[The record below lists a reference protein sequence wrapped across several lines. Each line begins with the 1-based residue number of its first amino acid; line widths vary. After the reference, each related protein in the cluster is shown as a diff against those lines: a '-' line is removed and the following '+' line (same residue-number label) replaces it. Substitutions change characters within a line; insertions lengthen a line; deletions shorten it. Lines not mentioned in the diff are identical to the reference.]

1 MTMIFST
8 VIVLAVVGLLM
19 GLMLVTAGEKFK
31 VEVDPRETAV
41 RECLPGNNCG
51 ACGYAGCD
59 AMAAAIA
66 KGEAPV
72 NGCPVGGAAVS
83 DKIAQVMGVTAAGAL
98 DKKAAFIRCA
108 GTCDVTKNNCNY
120 IGIETCEAAMTLPGK
135 GVKAC
140 TYGCLGYGSCAAA
153 CQFGAI
159 QVADGVARV
168 DRSKCVACGKCVA
181 ACPQKLIDIV
191 PDRAV
196 YAVQCSNKEKGVFVK
211 QLCSAGCI
219 GCGLCVRQCEHDA
232 VSLADNLARIDYAKC
247 VGCGKCAE
255 KCPAKIIRAR
265 RNTAVSIH

>member
-1 MTMIFST
+1 MVIST

-19 GLMLVTAGEKFK
+19 GLLLVFASETFK

-51 ACGYAGCD
+51 ACGFAGCD
-59 AMAAAIA
+59 AMAAAIV

-72 NGCPVGGAAVS
+72 NGCPVGGAPVG
-83 DKIAQVMGVTAAGAL
+83 DRIAEVMGVTAGEGQE
-98 DKKAAFIRCA
+98 KRVAFVRCA

-140 TYGCLGYGSCAAA
+140 TYGCLGYGSCTAVCPFDAIHVVN
-153 CQFGAI
+153 GA
-159 QVADGVARV
+159 ARV

-181 ACPQKLIDIV
+181 ACPQKLIEIV
-191 PDRAV
+191 PDRAP
-196 YAVQCSNKEKGVFVK
+196 YAVQCSSREKGPFVRK
-211 QLCSAGCI
+211 ICDAGCI
-219 GCGLCVRQCEHDA
+219 GCGLCVRQCEQGA
-232 VSLADNLARIDYAKC
+232 ITLSGNLAHIDYTKC

-255 KCPAKIIRAR
+255 KCPAKVIRMR
-265 RNTAVSIH
+265 

>member
-1 MTMIFST
+1 MTMIIST

-19 GLMLVTAGEKFK
+19 GLMLVSASEQFK

-59 AMAAAIA
+59 ALAAAIA

-72 NGCPVGGAAVS
+72 NACPVGGAPVG
-83 DKIAQVMGVTAAGAL
+83 DQIAGVMGVAVGAEL
-98 DKKAAFIRCA
+98 EKKTAFIRCA
-108 GTCDVTKNNCNY
+108 GTCDTHKPKCNY
-120 IGIETCEAAMTLPGK
+120 VGIETCEAAMTLPGK
-135 GVKAC
+135 GIKAC

-153 CQFGAI
+153 CQFNAI
-159 QVADGVARV
+159 RIVDGLAKV

-181 ACPQKLIDIV
+181 ACPQKLIEIV
-191 PDRAV
+191 PDQTV
-196 YAVQCSNKEKGVFVK
+196 YAVQCSNREKGVFVK
-211 QLCSAGCI
+211 QLCVAGCI

-232 VSLADNLARIDYAKC
+232 VSLTNNVAHIDYEKC

-255 KCPAKIIRAR
+255 KCPVKIIRTR
-265 RNTAVSIH
+265 